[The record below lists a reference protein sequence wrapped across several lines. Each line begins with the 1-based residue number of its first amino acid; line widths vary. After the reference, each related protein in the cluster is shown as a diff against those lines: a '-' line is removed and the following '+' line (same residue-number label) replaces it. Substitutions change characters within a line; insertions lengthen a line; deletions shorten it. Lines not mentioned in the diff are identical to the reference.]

1 MLSKTWDLNNDST
14 GNALTNIIG
23 CYILTIWIKLGFS
36 CCYSPQIVVREFVG
50 VSEGLLVCVCIYVH
64 VCVCR
69 HTCLHVCKHV
79 CVCVCF
85 TGNRMH
91 NSVHLR
97 QALFCRTITPALFIF
112 SFHWGLIN
120 CHGYFEYNPCFYY
133 VSLLSSQDC
142 MSRLS
147 DPASLFMVQGLKHCS
162 AITVLTAE
170 LVKRLNRNIK
180 ICWKIF
186 EELISRKSTLVL
198 TIRSMSNNSYCTF
211 DWDQHQR
218 EDRQQEKFST
228 CPEQNLQQKPVK
240 LTKGFKVFGLELHC
254 QMA

>member
-1 MLSKTWDLNNDST
+1 MST
-14 GNALTNIIG
+14 
-23 CYILTIWIKLGFS
+23 
-36 CCYSPQIVVREFVG
+36 
-50 VSEGLLVCVCIYVH
+50 CVQA
-64 VCVCR
+64 
-69 HTCLHVCKHV
+69 

-85 TGNRMH
+85 TGNRIH

-97 QALFCRTITPALFIF
+97 QALFCRTLTPALFIF

-162 AITVLTAE
+162 AITVLTVK
-170 LVKRLNRNIK
+170 LVKRLNGNIK

-186 EELISRKSTLVL
+186 EELTSRKSTLVL
-198 TIRSMSNNSYCTF
+198 NIRSMSNNSYCTF
-211 DWDQHQR
+211 DRDQHQR
-218 EDRQQEKFST
+218 ENRQQEKFST
-228 CPEQNLQQKPVK
+228 CPEQILQQKPAK
-240 LTKGFKVFGLELHC
+240 LTKGF
-254 QMA
+254 